1 LKKIYS
7 MDKTTFNKILE
18 ELNKQIINSFEKN
31 KKLMVCFAGIPGSG
45 KTFLAKKIEEEFK
58 GVRISNDNL
67 RKIVEKNIIKDEK
80 QRDELVREFVFEL
93 LKGWPFKNELII
105 LDSGI
110 ERKYED
116 TKKIAN
122 EKHWKM
128 FIIKMVVP
136 KDVIIERIKKKDKER
151 FEKRPED
158 IKRWFIEFE
167 NFNKKVKADFVFKCN
182 FDLDNLFK
190 KIRNL

>member
-1 LKKIYS
+1 MKKIYS

>member
-1 LKKIYS
+1 